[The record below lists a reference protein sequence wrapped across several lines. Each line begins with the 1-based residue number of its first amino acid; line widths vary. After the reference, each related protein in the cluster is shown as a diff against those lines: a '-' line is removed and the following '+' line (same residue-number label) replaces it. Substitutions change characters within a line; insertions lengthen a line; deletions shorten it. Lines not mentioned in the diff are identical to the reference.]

1 VGDNAHPYDPKAQ
14 WAQPNLTAAAHH
26 MRSVF
31 DDYSLA
37 MKHAE
42 QEKQLIIANQSL
54 ESAIRTLKPL
64 IMT

>member
-1 VGDNAHPYDPKAQ
+1 
-14 WAQPNLTAAAHH
+14 